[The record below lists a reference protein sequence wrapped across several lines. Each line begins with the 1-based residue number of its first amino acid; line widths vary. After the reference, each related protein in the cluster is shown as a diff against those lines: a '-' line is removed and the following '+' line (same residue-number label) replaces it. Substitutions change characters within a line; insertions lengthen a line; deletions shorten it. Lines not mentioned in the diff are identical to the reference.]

1 MTVLLALRPGG
12 PPGRSCRI
20 PALPDGPPAGARA
33 VPRDSPHPERGL
45 PSASRACDRPRMSKR
60 HLSTR
65 ARGAFRTGDAAIASR
80 PDRAPSIRGG
90 LPAAPEQHP
99 DLPLGRRIDDLDAGL
114 LAPVRGTPR
123 ERARLA
129 GAAAVAGRTAGG
141 AVA

>member
-1 MTVLLALRPGG
+1 
-12 PPGRSCRI
+12 
-20 PALPDGPPAGARA
+20 
-33 VPRDSPHPERGL
+33 
-45 PSASRACDRPRMSKR
+45 MSKR
-60 HLSTR
+60 HLSTQAR
-65 ARGAFRTGDAAIASR
+65 AASRPGDAAIR
-80 PDRAPSIRGG
+80 PRPGRAPSIRRG
-90 LPAAPEQHP
+90 LPAAPEQRP